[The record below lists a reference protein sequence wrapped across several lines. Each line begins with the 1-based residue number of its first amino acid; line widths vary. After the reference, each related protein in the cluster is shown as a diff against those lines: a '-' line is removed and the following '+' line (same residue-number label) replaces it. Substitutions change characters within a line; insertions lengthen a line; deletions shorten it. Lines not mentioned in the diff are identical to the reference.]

1 MKKVAKKSSKKG
13 KMDECCGACSG
24 ENKGKCTC
32 GSNCKDC

>member
-24 ENKGKCTC
+24 TKNGKCKCT
-32 GSNCKDC
+32 